1 MRRREGSC
9 YFKVLFLETNIASR
23 VTTNSTLGDAYSCI
37 YWNWSQTVWRDWRTV
52 STHTGVDNYI
62 SHNNFTKKMKSL
74 LISNKSCTGYTNFF
88 YFKYIKNVTL
98 SIQIYEHWITV
109 KQTSSLYIVSRVVD
123 KYPVFITMKFYIS

>member
-1 MRRREGSC
+1 
-9 YFKVLFLETNIASR
+9 
-23 VTTNSTLGDAYSCI
+23 
-37 YWNWSQTVWRDWRTV
+37 
-52 STHTGVDNYI
+52 
-62 SHNNFTKKMKSL
+62 MKSL

-109 KQTSSLYIVSRVVD
+109 KQTSSLYIISRVVD